1 MYSIEETMNAS
12 ETRDRYAERY
22 ARILESNRKS
32 YQNRY
37 DTDVEFRI
45 KENKRTSSNIME
57 RYNSDP
63 EYRQKVIDASKAR
76 YHAKKAAVARDKQE

>member
-12 ETRDRYAERY
+12 DIINRYAGRY

-37 DTDVEFRI
+37 DTDIEFRL
-45 KENKRTSSNIME
+45 KENKRTGASIMQ

-76 YHAKKAAVARDKQE
+76 YHAKKQALARDKQE